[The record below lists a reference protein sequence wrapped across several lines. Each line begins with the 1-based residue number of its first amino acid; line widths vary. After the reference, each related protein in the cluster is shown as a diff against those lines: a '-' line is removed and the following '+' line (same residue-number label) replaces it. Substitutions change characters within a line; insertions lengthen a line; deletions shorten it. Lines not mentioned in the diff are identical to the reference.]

1 METVAVCI
9 SQTLHVD
16 QIAML
21 LSGNNGF
28 RPAYAIGYLAAPQM
42 EFTASSSTVAVIA
55 KQSTPLPVY
64 FDDENSWIVRAAL
77 PQSERGKLADLG
89 CNLILPLTVKNRLL
103 GFISLGAK
111 KSESPYSTSD
121 MRLLGSVA
129 GQIGMALENARLT
142 EEVALEVAQKER
154 LNREI
159 EIAREVQFRLFPQ
172 NLAPVEGVDYAGYCR
187 PALGIGGDYYD
198 FLSLENGQM
207 GIAIGDVSGKGVPA
221 ALLMACLQA
230 SLRGQAAAG
239 STDLAKLMANLNRQ
253 IYDSSAANR
262 YATFFYSQYDLSTRI
277 LTYSNGGH
285 NEPFIIRNA
294 ELIRLDVGGPVVGMF
309 RPARYEQASVLLQ
322 QGDILAAFTD
332 GISEAMDA
340 ADEEWGE
347 QSLAAEVRKWQHLT
361 AAEIIPKLMDA
372 ADAFANGAPQHDD
385 MTIVVVKIL

>member
-1 METVAVCI
+1 
-9 SQTLHVD
+9 
-16 QIAML
+16 
-21 LSGNNGF
+21 
-28 RPAYAIGYLAAPQM
+28 
-42 EFTASSSTVAVIA
+42 
-55 KQSTPLPVY
+55 
-64 FDDENSWIVRAAL
+64 
-77 PQSERGKLADLG
+77 
-89 CNLILPLTVKNRLL
+89 
-103 GFISLGAK
+103 
-111 KSESPYSTSD
+111 
-121 MRLLGSVA
+121 
-129 GQIGMALENARLT
+129 
-142 EEVALEVAQKER
+142 
-154 LNREI
+154 
-159 EIAREVQFRLFPQ
+159 
-172 NLAPVEGVDYAGYCR
+172 
-187 PALGIGGDYYD
+187 
-198 FLSLENGQM
+198 M
-207 GIAIGDVSGKGVPA
+207 GIAIGDVSGKCVPA